1 MKELRCPG
9 RPRILSPEQVQ
20 AIRTHTRAYSDYGEQ
35 TAIKM
40 AQRFGISQTL
50 VYMIRNGEAYA
61 DVPEDYLS
69 THAREIRELLE
80 AMDEYEQAQFE
91 RISERSEL
99 SNL

>member
-1 MKELRCPG
+1 MKDPRYPG

-40 AQRFGISQTL
+40 ARRFEISRTL
-50 VYMIRNGEAYA
+50 VYMIRNAEAYA

-69 THAREIRELLE
+69 THAREIRELLQ
-80 AMDEYEQAQFE
+80 AIDECEQAQFE
-91 RISERSEL
+91 RITERSGL
-99 SNL
+99 RN